1 LQIFRTKSKTLSK
14 EYGKLELNQK
24 LIPKNC
30 GKSKLNPETFPKDCG
45 KSELYP
51 ETFPKDCG
59 NSYRLGARTTSV
71 CLTLRLNCLV

>member
-1 LQIFRTKSKTLSK
+1 LSK

-30 GKSKLNPETFPKDCG
+30 GKSELNPETFPKDCG

-51 ETFPKDCG
+51 EIFDICVNVDLCKHKIT
-59 NSYRLGARTTSV
+59 V
-71 CLTLRLNCLV
+71 